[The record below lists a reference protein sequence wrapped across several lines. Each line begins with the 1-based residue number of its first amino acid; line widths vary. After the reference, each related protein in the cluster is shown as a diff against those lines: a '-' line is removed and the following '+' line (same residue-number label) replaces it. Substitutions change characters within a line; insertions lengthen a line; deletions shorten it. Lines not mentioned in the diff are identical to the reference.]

1 MLSIGKQCIIINIK
15 AITIRV
21 CFGLKKRN
29 KIDRN
34 KKIIWKRKNKIEIKW
49 YVILFV
55 LREIC
60 EIEYK

>member
-1 MLSIGKQCIIINIK
+1 M
-15 AITIRV
+15 
-21 CFGLKKRN
+21 FGLKKRN